1 MRRVRHVRC
10 ATDINVPYNIERL
23 LYYLS
28 GENAEKV
35 REWMTHLE
43 QSPNGKVKFDE
54 VNCATSTHN

>member
-1 MRRVRHVRC
+1 VRC